1 MNELPRD
8 RLDVDAMYQRFAAE
22 GARWGRAKPLV
33 FGGVEAADTWEFPG
47 IGMRIFV
54 SIDPNTEP
62 GTDWVHASVAYK
74 DPTRMPSYNDLKRMH
89 RGVFGDGHAYQV
101 FAPAAEHVNIRSNAL
116 HIWGRL
122 DGLPVLPNFG
132 RLGTI

>member
-1 MNELPRD
+1 
-8 RLDVDAMYQRFAAE
+8 
-22 GARWGRAKPLV
+22 
-33 FGGVEAADTWEFPG
+33 
-47 IGMRIFV
+47 
-54 SIDPNTEP
+54 
-62 GTDWVHASVAYK
+62 VAYK